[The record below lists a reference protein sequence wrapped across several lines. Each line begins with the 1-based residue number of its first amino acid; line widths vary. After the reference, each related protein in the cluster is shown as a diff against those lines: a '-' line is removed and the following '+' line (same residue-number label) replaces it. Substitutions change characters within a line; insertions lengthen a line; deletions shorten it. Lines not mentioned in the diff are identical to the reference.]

1 MAHGRRRGAC
11 ALGALL
17 LTVGAIGACGSH
29 AGSKAGPS
37 VDGGGNEGETG
48 GPGADATKGDG
59 GCVSSS
65 EPEPYVSGA
74 IGTVTGSSAQ
84 ASVCNASTYLFPTSP
99 GQYALFLDSSTVGTV
114 MFQSPAGAHEGLLTG
129 TLWVGSP
136 SPGVYAS
143 SDSASCGSLSFSY
156 LLTVPAGFQCEGG
169 SGAECAAE
177 GSYGASAPSDCAGGT
192 RTVAGSWTVTLTSVV
207 PLAGDGGSSYF
218 VTHGTVTATLA
229 DEADEEGGTDTET
242 LTLQF

>member
-17 LTVGAIGACGSH
+17 LTAGAIGACGGHS
-29 AGSKAGPS
+29 SKAGPS
-37 VDGGGNEGETG
+37 TDGGNEGETG
-48 GPGADATKGDG
+48 GPGADATEGDG
-59 GCVSSS
+59 GCVSST

-74 IGTVTGSSAQ
+74 TGTVTGSSAE
-84 ASVCNASTYLFPTSP
+84 ASVCDASTYLFPTSS
-99 GQYALFLDSSTVGTV
+99 GQYALFLDSSTVGTIT
-114 MFQSPAGAHEGLLTG
+114 FQSPAGAHEGLLTG

-136 SPGVYAS
+136 SPGAHAS

-156 LLTVPAGFQCEGG
+156 LLTVPPGFACEGG
-169 SGAECAAE
+169 SGAECAVE
-177 GSYGASAPSDCAGGT
+177 GDYGASAPSDCTGGT
-192 RTVAGSWTVTLTSVV
+192 QTVAGSWTVTLTSVV

-229 DEADEEGGTDTET
+229 DEQGGTDTET